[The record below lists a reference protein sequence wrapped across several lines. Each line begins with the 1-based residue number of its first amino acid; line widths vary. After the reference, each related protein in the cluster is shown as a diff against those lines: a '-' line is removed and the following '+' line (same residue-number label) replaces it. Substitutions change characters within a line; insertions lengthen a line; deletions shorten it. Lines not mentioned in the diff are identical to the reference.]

1 MTTLPTTIP
10 SPLTVN
16 VKLFSDAALQSAVD
30 KVMANL
36 PPDKLGF
43 IAHADVG
50 LDGVP
55 TAVVSV
61 VKRVGDHIAIEAAGI
76 YVWGKEL
83 KAQVEFVGQL

>member
-1 MTTLPTTIP
+1 MTTIP
-10 SPLTVN
+10 TPYPAPQTTTVR
-16 VKLFSDAALQSAVD
+16 LFSDAALQAAVD
-30 KVMANL
+30 KVMADL

-43 IAHADVG
+43 IAHADIG

-76 YVWGKEL
+76 YTWGKEL
-83 KAQVEFVGQL
+83 KAQVEVVGQL